1 MRKIKQVLRLAGE
14 GISQRKIA
22 EILGISRDVIADYLR
37 RARAAGIQWPAAEAF
52 EDPALEER
60 LFPPASKKE
69 GKRKLEPA
77 YPDVYWRMKRKGAT
91 LAVIHEDFLEQ
102 HPDGIGYSLF
112 CQRFE
117 QFRKKLRY
125 YLQRIYKAGEIAFVD
140 YVGPTIPIHI
150 SANEIRHAQVFIGVM
165 GASSYNFWEASW
177 TQQLD
182 DFISSNIR
190 MLEFFGGIPDFIM
203 PDNLKSG
210 VKRASKTEPEINDT
224 YQNMAEHYET
234 CILPARAMEPT
245 DKGPVENAVKVF
257 EQRVLFRLHDRIF
270 TSLDELNT
278 ELRTHLVA
286 LNDRPF
292 RDLPGCSRRSQFEV
306 IDKPALKPLR
316 AIRYEIKRFAVVR
329 VSRNYRVEYD
339 GHHYSVPYQLIDDQV
354 SLHVTAATV
363 EVIAKGKRAASH
375 IRSYEVGKETVSD
388 AHMPPEHL
396 HYDRW
401 TPDTCLALAQ
411 TVGPC
416 AHSFMAALLGGAK
429 HRTQGYRHA
438 GAFKKLMKDFAPD
451 RIEVAAKMAL
461 QFNPDSVKRLRDIL
475 ESDRDANPR
484 KSGEL
489 AEATLDHEFIRGSTY
504 YH

>member
-22 EILGISRDVIADYLR
+22 EVLGISRDVIADYQR
-37 RARAAGIQWPAAEAF
+37 RARAAGIQWPAADAL
-52 EDPALEER
+52 DDAALEER
-60 LFPPASKKE
+60 LFPPASE
-69 GKRKLEPA
+69 TSGKRKPEPV
-77 YPDVYWRMKRKGAT
+77 YPEVYWRMKKKGAT

-102 HPDGIGYSLF
+102 NPEGIGYSLF

-140 YVGPTIPIHI
+140 YVGPTIPIHLP
-150 SANEIRHAQVFIGVM
+150 SGEIRYAQVFIGVM
-165 GASSYNFWEASW
+165 GASSYNYWEASW

-190 MLEFFGGIPDFIM
+190 MLEFFGGAPDFIM

-245 DKGPVENAVKVF
+245 DKGPVENAVKIF

-270 TSLDELNT
+270 NSLEELNT
-278 ELRTHLVA
+278 ELRKHLAA

-292 RDLPGCSRRSQFEV
+292 RDLPGCTRRSQFEAL
-306 IDKPALKPLR
+306 DKPALKPLR
-316 AIRYEIKRFAVVR
+316 TARYEIKRFVLVR

-354 SLHVTAATV
+354 SLHVTATTV
-363 EVIAKGKRAASH
+363 EVVAKGRRVASH
-375 IRSYEVGKETVSD
+375 IRSYEVGKETLND
-388 AHMPPEHL
+388 AHMPPEHH

-401 TPDTCLALAQ
+401 TPDACLALAL

-416 AHSFMAALLGGAK
+416 AHSFMATLFDGAK
-429 HRTQGYRHA
+429 HRTQGYRQA
-438 GAFKKLMKDFAPD
+438 GAFKKLLSEFEPA
-451 RIEVAAKMAL
+451 RIEAAATVAL
-461 QFNPDSVKRLRDIL
+461 QFNPDSVKRLRNIL
-475 ESDRDANPR
+475 ESGRDTNPR
-484 KSGEL
+484 NPQEL
-489 AEATLDHEFIRGSTY
+489 AEANLDHEFVRGPTY